1 MKKRSK
7 KNSIDGTNLPDS
19 RLVELLDRCAIS
31 VKDIETNKK
40 SKIKME
46 KREDKPVQL
55 VQKMNLEHK
64 SLEVS
69 MLEKDDF
76 SDEELESYL
85 SKGEIKATDKVTIP
99 PKILFVGDCTIAT
112 FGNFSASTGKAKSKK
127 TFNISAMVAAA
138 VTNTTVLNYRACLPE
153 GKRKILYF
161 DTEQSKYHCHN
172 VLERIYKLS
181 GLSVKKDDPRLLF
194 WGLREYTP
202 KLRIALIDYALRKH
216 QEVGL
221 VIIDGLRDLMYDIN
235 NGKEATDVM
244 TVLMAWT
251 SVYDLHI
258 HTVLHLNKNDN
269 NPRGHIGT
277 ELENKAE
284 TVLIISKNLQNNSIS
299 EVRPMHMRD
308 KEFSTFA
315 FHIDDNKLPV
325 LDNGISVTV
334 VKRREKSL
342 VSLDNEVH
350 QEILSKAFKNNTP
363 TRYSDLVEMVSRAY
377 EDAGYK
383 RGTNGIKDL
392 LKLLSG
398 KGIIVK
404 QDDAYIYKSEGFVN
418 PSTEESKKV

>member
-1 MKKRSK
+1 
-7 KNSIDGTNLPDS
+7 
-19 RLVELLDRCAIS
+19 
-31 VKDIETNKK
+31 
-40 SKIKME
+40 ME
-46 KREDKPVQL
+46 KRDDKPVQI
-55 VQKMNLEHK
+55 VQRTDHEHK

-350 QEILSKAFKNNTP
+350 QEILSKAFKKNSP
-363 TRYSDLVEMVSRAY
+363 IRYNDLVEMVSRAY

-404 QDDAYIYKSEGFVN
+404 QGDTYIYKSEGFTKPNLDVN
-418 PSTEESKKV
+418 KEV

>member
-1 MKKRSK
+1 
-7 KNSIDGTNLPDS
+7 
-19 RLVELLDRCAIS
+19 
-31 VKDIETNKK
+31 
-40 SKIKME
+40 ME

-55 VQKMNLEHK
+55 VQKSNLEHK

-69 MLEKDDF
+69 MLEKGDF

-350 QEILSKAFKNNTP
+350 QEILSKAFKNNSP

>member
-1 MKKRSK
+1 
-7 KNSIDGTNLPDS
+7 
-19 RLVELLDRCAIS
+19 
-31 VKDIETNKK
+31 
-40 SKIKME
+40 ME

-55 VQKMNLEHK
+55 VQKSNLEHK

-85 SKGEIKATDKVTIP
+85 SKGEIKATDKVIIP

-350 QEILSKAFKNNTP
+350 QEILSKAFKNNSP

-377 EDAGYK
+377 ENAGYK

>member
-1 MKKRSK
+1 MEN
-7 KNSIDGTNLPDS
+7 KN
-19 RLVELLDRCAIS
+19 
-31 VKDIETNKK
+31 NKNRQDMSNK
-40 SKIKME
+40 
-46 KREDKPVQL
+46 Q
-55 VQKMNLEHK
+55 LEHQ

-69 MLEKDDF
+69 MLNKDSF

-85 SKGEIKATDKVTIP
+85 SKGEIKATDKITIP

-138 VTNTTVLNYRACLPE
+138 VTNSTVLNYRACLPE
-153 GKRKILYF
+153 GKRNILYF
-161 DTEQSKYHCHN
+161 DTEQSKFHCHS

-181 GLSVKKDDPRLLF
+181 GLSLKEDDPRLMF

-202 KLRIALIDYALRKH
+202 KLRIAVIDYALRKYD
-216 QEVGL
+216 EVGL

-251 SVYDLHI
+251 SVYELHI

-284 TVLIISKNLQNNSIS
+284 TVLIISKSTMNNSVS
-299 EVRPMHMRD
+299 DVKPMHMRD
-308 KEFSTFA
+308 KEFTTFA

-325 LDNGISVTV
+325 LDSSMSVTV
-334 VKRREKSL
+334 VKPREKSL

-350 QEILSKAFKNNTP
+350 QEILGKVFEENTP
-363 TRYSDLVEMVSRAY
+363 TKYNELVDVVAQAY
-377 EDAGYK
+377 EAAGYK
-383 RGTNGIKDL
+383 RGMNGIKGL
-392 LKLLSG
+392 LKLLTS

-404 QDDAYIYKSEGFVN
+404 EENGYAYKSECFAN
-418 PSTEESKKV
+418 PNTSSEK

>member
-1 MKKRSK
+1 
-7 KNSIDGTNLPDS
+7 
-19 RLVELLDRCAIS
+19 
-31 VKDIETNKK
+31 
-40 SKIKME
+40 ME

-55 VQKMNLEHK
+55 VQKSNHEHK

-350 QEILSKAFKNNTP
+350 QEILSKAFKNNSP

>member
-1 MKKRSK
+1 MEKSQ
-7 KNSIDGTNLPDS
+7 
-19 RLVELLDRCAIS
+19 
-31 VKDIETNKK
+31 NKK
-40 SKIKME
+40 MPFSPHDQHE
-46 KREDKPVQL
+46 
-55 VQKMNLEHK
+55 

-69 MLEKDDF
+69 MLNKDNF

-85 SKGEIKATDKVTIP
+85 KKGAIKATDKVTIP
-99 PKILFVGDCTIAT
+99 PEILFVGDCTIAT

-138 VTNTTVLNYRACLPE
+138 VTNTTVLNYRASLPE
-153 GKRKILYF
+153 GKRNILYF
-161 DTEQSKYHCHN
+161 DTEQSKFHCHT

-181 GLSVKKDDPRLLF
+181 GLSLRKDDSRLMF

-202 KLRIALIDYALRKH
+202 KLRIALIDYALRKFDG
-216 QEVGL
+216 VGL

-284 TVLIISKNLQNNSIS
+284 TVLVISKNVQNNSIS
-299 EVRPMHMRD
+299 EVKPMHMRD

-325 LDNGISVTV
+325 LESGFSVTV
-334 VKRREKSL
+334 LKRKEKSL
-342 VSLDNEVH
+342 VSLDDKTH
-350 QEILSKAFKNNTP
+350 REILSKIFEGKAPAKYNN
-363 TRYSDLVEMVSRAY
+363 LVEAAAKAY
-377 EDAGYK
+377 KEAGFQH
-383 RGTNGIKDL
+383 GINGIKNL

-404 QDDAYIYKSEGFVN
+404 EDTGYVYKSERFDN
-418 PSTEESKKV
+418 PLSVSESKFKV

>member
-1 MKKRSK
+1 MEN
-7 KNSIDGTNLPDS
+7 KN
-19 RLVELLDRCAIS
+19 
-31 VKDIETNKK
+31 NKNRRDMSNK
-40 SKIKME
+40 
-46 KREDKPVQL
+46 Q
-55 VQKMNLEHK
+55 LEHQ

-69 MLEKDDF
+69 MLNKDSF

-85 SKGEIKATDKVTIP
+85 SKGEIKATDKITVP

-138 VTNTTVLNYRACLPE
+138 VTNSTVLNYRACLPE
-153 GKRKILYF
+153 GKRNILYF
-161 DTEQSKYHCHN
+161 DTEQSKFHCHS

-181 GLSVKKDDPRLLF
+181 GLSLKEDDPRLMF

-202 KLRIALIDYALRKH
+202 KLRIAVIDYALRKYD
-216 QEVGL
+216 EVGL

-251 SVYDLHI
+251 SVYELHI

-284 TVLIISKNLQNNSIS
+284 TVLIISKNTMNNSVS
-299 EVRPMHMRD
+299 EVKPMHMRD
-308 KEFSTFA
+308 KEFTTFA

-325 LDNGISVTV
+325 LDSSISVTV
-334 VKRREKSL
+334 VKSREKSL

-350 QEILSKAFKNNTP
+350 QEILGKVFEENTP
-363 TRYSDLVEMVSRAY
+363 TKYNELVDVVAQAY
-377 EDAGYK
+377 EVAGYK
-383 RGTNGIKDL
+383 RGMNGIKGL
-392 LKLLSG
+392 LKLLTG

-404 QDDAYIYKSEGFVN
+404 EENGYAYKSECFEN
-418 PSTEESKKV
+418 PNKNPEK

>member
-1 MKKRSK
+1 
-7 KNSIDGTNLPDS
+7 
-19 RLVELLDRCAIS
+19 
-31 VKDIETNKK
+31 
-40 SKIKME
+40 ME

-418 PSTEESKKV
+418 SSTEESKKV

>member
-1 MKKRSK
+1 
-7 KNSIDGTNLPDS
+7 
-19 RLVELLDRCAIS
+19 
-31 VKDIETNKK
+31 
-40 SKIKME
+40 ME

-55 VQKMNLEHK
+55 VQKSNLEHK

-350 QEILSKAFKNNTP
+350 QEILSKAFKNNSP

-404 QDDAYIYKSEGFVN
+404 QDDACIYKSEGFVN

>member
-1 MKKRSK
+1 MEN
-7 KNSIDGTNLPDS
+7 KN
-19 RLVELLDRCAIS
+19 
-31 VKDIETNKK
+31 NKNRQEVT
-40 SKIKME
+40 E
-46 KREDKPVQL
+46 KQ
-55 VQKMNLEHK
+55 LEHQ

-69 MLEKDDF
+69 MLNKDSF

-85 SKGEIKATDKVTIP
+85 SKGEIKATDKIIVP
-99 PKILFVGDCTIAT
+99 QKILFVGDCTIAT

-138 VTNTTVLNYRACLPE
+138 ITNSTVLNYRACLPE
-153 GKRKILYF
+153 GKRNILYF
-161 DTEQSKYHCHN
+161 DTEQSKFHCHT

-181 GLSVKKDDPRLLF
+181 GLSLQEDDPRLMF

-202 KLRIALIDYALRKH
+202 KLRIAVIDYALRKYD
-216 QEVGL
+216 EVGL

-251 SVYDLHI
+251 SVYELHI

-277 ELENKAE
+277 ELETKAE
-284 TVLIISKNLQNNSIS
+284 TVLIISKNTMNNSVS
-299 EVRPMHMRD
+299 EVKPMHMRD
-308 KEFSTFA
+308 KEFTTFA

-325 LDNGISVTV
+325 LDSSMSVTV
-334 VKRREKSL
+334 VKPREKSL

-350 QEILSKAFKNNTP
+350 QEILSKVFEEKPP
-363 TRYSDLVEMVSRAY
+363 TKYNELVDVVAQAY
-377 EDAGYK
+377 EAAGYK
-383 RGTNGIKDL
+383 RGMNGIKGL
-392 LKLLSG
+392 LKLLTS

-404 QDDAYIYKSEGFVN
+404 EENGYAYKSECFEN
-418 PSTEESKKV
+418 PNTSSEK

>member
-1 MKKRSK
+1 MEN
-7 KNSIDGTNLPDS
+7 KN
-19 RLVELLDRCAIS
+19 
-31 VKDIETNKK
+31 NKNRHEVT
-40 SKIKME
+40 E
-46 KREDKPVQL
+46 KQ
-55 VQKMNLEHK
+55 LEHQ

-69 MLEKDDF
+69 MLNKDSF

-85 SKGEIKATDKVTIP
+85 SKGEIKATDKIIVP
-99 PKILFVGDCTIAT
+99 QKILFVGDCTIAT

-138 VTNTTVLNYRACLPE
+138 ITNSTVLNYRACLPE
-153 GKRKILYF
+153 GKRNILYF
-161 DTEQSKYHCHN
+161 DTEQSKFHCHT

-181 GLSVKKDDPRLLF
+181 GLSLQEDDPRLMF

-202 KLRIALIDYALRKH
+202 KLRIAVIDYALRKYD
-216 QEVGL
+216 EVGL

-251 SVYDLHI
+251 SVYELHI

-284 TVLIISKNLQNNSIS
+284 TVLIISKNTMNNSVS
-299 EVRPMHMRD
+299 EVKPMHMRD
-308 KEFSTFA
+308 KEFTTFA
-315 FHIDDNKLPV
+315 FHIDDDKLPV
-325 LDNGISVTV
+325 LDSSMSVTV
-334 VKRREKSL
+334 VKPREKSL

-350 QEILSKAFKNNTP
+350 QEILSKVFEEKPP
-363 TRYSDLVEMVSRAY
+363 TKYNELVDVVAQAY
-377 EDAGYK
+377 EAAGYK
-383 RGTNGIKDL
+383 RGMNGIKGL
-392 LKLLSG
+392 LKLLTS

-404 QDDAYIYKSEGFVN
+404 KENGYAYKSECFEIPN
-418 PSTEESKKV
+418 KNSEK

>member
-1 MKKRSK
+1 MEN
-7 KNSIDGTNLPDS
+7 KN
-19 RLVELLDRCAIS
+19 
-31 VKDIETNKK
+31 NKNRQEVT
-40 SKIKME
+40 E
-46 KREDKPVQL
+46 KQ
-55 VQKMNLEHK
+55 LEHQ

-69 MLEKDDF
+69 MLNKDSF

-85 SKGEIKATDKVTIP
+85 SKGEIKATDKIIVP
-99 PKILFVGDCTIAT
+99 QKILFVGDCTIAT

-138 VTNTTVLNYRACLPE
+138 ITNSTVLNYRACLPE
-153 GKRKILYF
+153 GKRNILYF
-161 DTEQSKYHCHN
+161 DTEQSKFHCHT

-181 GLSVKKDDPRLLF
+181 GLSLQEDDPRLMF

-202 KLRIALIDYALRKH
+202 KLRIAVIDYALRKYD
-216 QEVGL
+216 EVGL

-251 SVYDLHI
+251 SVYELHI

-284 TVLIISKNLQNNSIS
+284 TVLIISKNTMNNSVS
-299 EVRPMHMRD
+299 EVKPMHMRD
-308 KEFSTFA
+308 KEFTTFA

-325 LDNGISVTV
+325 LDSSMSVTV
-334 VKRREKSL
+334 VKPREKSL

-350 QEILSKAFKNNTP
+350 QEILSKVFEEKPP
-363 TRYSDLVEMVSRAY
+363 TKYNELVDVVAQAY
-377 EDAGYK
+377 EAAGYK
-383 RGTNGIKDL
+383 RGINGIKGL
-392 LKLLSG
+392 LKLLTS

-404 QDDAYIYKSEGFVN
+404 KENGYAYKSECFEIPN
-418 PSTEESKKV
+418 KNSEK

>member
-1 MKKRSK
+1 MEN
-7 KNSIDGTNLPDS
+7 KN
-19 RLVELLDRCAIS
+19 
-31 VKDIETNKK
+31 NKNRQDMSNK
-40 SKIKME
+40 QS
-46 KREDKPVQL
+46 
-55 VQKMNLEHK
+55 EHQ

-69 MLEKDDF
+69 MLNKDSF

-85 SKGEIKATDKVTIP
+85 SKGEIKATDKITIP

-138 VTNTTVLNYRACLPE
+138 VTNSTVLNYRACLPE
-153 GKRKILYF
+153 GKRNILYF
-161 DTEQSKYHCHN
+161 DTEQSKFHCHS

-181 GLSVKKDDPRLLF
+181 GLSLKEDDPRLMF

-202 KLRIALIDYALRKH
+202 KLRIAVIDYALRKYD
-216 QEVGL
+216 EVGL

-251 SVYDLHI
+251 SVYELHI

-284 TVLIISKNLQNNSIS
+284 TVLIISKNTMNNSVS
-299 EVRPMHMRD
+299 EVKPMHMRD
-308 KEFSTFA
+308 KEFTTFA

-325 LDNGISVTV
+325 LDSSMSVTV
-334 VKRREKSL
+334 VKPREKSL
-342 VSLDNEVH
+342 VSLDNEGH
-350 QEILSKAFKNNTP
+350 QESLGKVFEENTP
-363 TRYSDLVEMVSRAY
+363 TKYNELVDVVAQAY
-377 EDAGYK
+377 EAAGYK
-383 RGTNGIKDL
+383 RGMNGIKGL
-392 LKLLSG
+392 LKLLTG

-404 QDDAYIYKSEGFVN
+404 EENGYAYKSECFEN
-418 PSTEESKKV
+418 PNTKSEK

>member
-1 MKKRSK
+1 
-7 KNSIDGTNLPDS
+7 
-19 RLVELLDRCAIS
+19 
-31 VKDIETNKK
+31 
-40 SKIKME
+40 ME
-46 KREDKPVQL
+46 KRENKSCMPVQ
-55 VQKMNLEHK
+55 NTTLEHQ

-69 MLEKDDF
+69 MLDKDNF

-85 SKGEIKATDKVTIP
+85 LKGEIKATDKVTIP
-99 PKILFVGDCTIAT
+99 PKILFVGECTIAT

-299 EVRPMHMRD
+299 EVKPMHMRD

-334 VKRREKSL
+334 VKRKEKSL

-350 QEILSKAFKNNTP
+350 QEILGKVFRDNTP
-363 TRYSDLVEMVSRAY
+363 SRYLDLVDMVSRAY
-377 EDAGYK
+377 EQAGYK

-392 LKLLSG
+392 IKLLSS

-404 QDDAYIYKSEGFVN
+404 QGDEYVYKSECFNN
-418 PSTEESKKV
+418 PTTNANEQV

>member
-1 MKKRSK
+1 MMENKSIKKGLTVQQTQSK
-7 KNSIDGTNLPDS
+7 H
-19 RLVELLDRCAIS
+19 
-31 VKDIETNKK
+31 
-40 SKIKME
+40 
-46 KREDKPVQL
+46 Q
-55 VQKMNLEHK
+55 

-69 MLEKDDF
+69 MLNKDSF

-85 SKGEIKATDKVTIP
+85 SKGAIRASDKITVP
-99 PKILFVGDCTIAT
+99 PKILFVGECTIAT

-153 GKRKILYF
+153 GKRNILYF
-161 DTEQSKYHCHN
+161 DTEQSKYHCHT
-172 VLERIYKLS
+172 VLERIYRLS
-181 GLSVKKDDPRLLF
+181 GLSLQKDDPRLMF

-202 KLRIALIDYALRKH
+202 KLRIAVIDYALRKH
-216 QEVGL
+216 DGVGL

-284 TVLIISKNLQNNSIS
+284 TVLIISKNNQNNSIS
-299 EVRPMHMRD
+299 EVKPMHMRD
-308 KEFSTFA
+308 KEFTTFA
-315 FHIDDNKLPV
+315 FHIDDDRLPV
-325 LDNGISVTV
+325 LDSSMSVTV
-334 VKRREKSL
+334 IKPREKSL
-342 VSLDNEVH
+342 VSLDKKIH
-350 QEILSKAFKNNTP
+350 QEILSKLFAEHTP
-363 TRYSDLVEMVSRAY
+363 SKYNELVDLISQAY
-377 EDAGYK
+377 EAAGYK
-383 RGTNGIKDL
+383 RGVNGIKNL

-404 QDDAYIYKSEGFVN
+404 YGNKYTYKSKCFDN
-418 PSTEESKKV
+418 PNPTSND

>member
-1 MKKRSK
+1 MEQKAKKK
-7 KNSIDGTNLPDS
+7 GQPTQ
-19 RLVELLDRCAIS
+19 
-31 VKDIETNKK
+31 
-40 SKIKME
+40 E
-46 KREDKPVQL
+46 KQL
-55 VQKMNLEHK
+55 EQQ

-69 MLEKDDF
+69 MLNKDSF

-85 SKGEIKATDKVTIP
+85 SKGAIRACDKITVP

-153 GKRKILYF
+153 GKRCILYF
-161 DTEQSKYHCHN
+161 DTEQSKYHCHT

-181 GLSVKKDDPRLLF
+181 GLSLQKDDPRLMF

-202 KLRIALIDYALRKH
+202 KLRIAVIDYALRKY
-216 QEVGL
+216 EGVGL

-284 TVLIISKNLQNNSIS
+284 TVLIISKNIQNNSIS
-299 EVRPMHMRD
+299 EVKPMHMRD
-308 KEFSTFA
+308 KEFTTFA
-315 FHIDDNKLPV
+315 FHIDDNRLPV
-325 LDNGISVTV
+325 LDSSMSVTV
-334 VKRREKSL
+334 VKPREKSL

-350 QEILSKAFKNNTP
+350 KEILCRLFEEHAPSK
-363 TRYSDLVEMVSRAY
+363 YSELVELVSQAY
-377 EDAGYK
+377 EAAGYK
-383 RGTNGIKDL
+383 RGMNGIKNL
-392 LKLLSG
+392 IKLLSN
-398 KGIIVK
+398 KGIIAKEGNV
-404 QDDAYIYKSEGFVN
+404 YTYKSECFES
-418 PSTEESKKV
+418 PSQTLESQV

>member
-1 MKKRSK
+1 MEN
-7 KNSIDGTNLPDS
+7 KN
-19 RLVELLDRCAIS
+19 
-31 VKDIETNKK
+31 NKNRQDMSNK
-40 SKIKME
+40 QS
-46 KREDKPVQL
+46 
-55 VQKMNLEHK
+55 EHQ

-69 MLEKDDF
+69 MLNKDSF

-85 SKGEIKATDKVTIP
+85 SKGEIKATDKITIP

-138 VTNTTVLNYRACLPE
+138 VTNSTVLNYRACLPE
-153 GKRKILYF
+153 GKRNILYF
-161 DTEQSKYHCHN
+161 DTEQSKFHCHS

-181 GLSVKKDDPRLLF
+181 GLSLKEDDPRLMF

-202 KLRIALIDYALRKH
+202 KLRIAVIDYALRKYD
-216 QEVGL
+216 EVGL

-251 SVYDLHI
+251 SVYELHI

-284 TVLIISKNLQNNSIS
+284 TVLIISKNTMNNSVS
-299 EVRPMHMRD
+299 EVKPMHMRD
-308 KEFSTFA
+308 KEFTTFA

-325 LDNGISVTV
+325 LDSSMSVTV
-334 VKRREKSL
+334 VKPREKSL
-342 VSLDNEVH
+342 VCLDNEVH
-350 QEILSKAFKNNTP
+350 QEILGKVFEENTP
-363 TRYSDLVEMVSRAY
+363 TKYNDLVNVVAQAY
-377 EDAGYK
+377 EAAGYK
-383 RGTNGIKDL
+383 RGMNGIKGL
-392 LKLLSG
+392 LKLLTG

-404 QDDAYIYKSEGFVN
+404 EENGYAYKSECFEN
-418 PSTEESKKV
+418 PNKNSEK

>member
-1 MKKRSK
+1 MEN
-7 KNSIDGTNLPDS
+7 KN
-19 RLVELLDRCAIS
+19 
-31 VKDIETNKK
+31 NKNRQDMSNK
-40 SKIKME
+40 QS
-46 KREDKPVQL
+46 
-55 VQKMNLEHK
+55 EHQ

-69 MLEKDDF
+69 MLNKDSF

-85 SKGEIKATDKVTIP
+85 SKGEIKATDKITIP

-138 VTNTTVLNYRACLPE
+138 VTNSTVLNYRACLPE
-153 GKRKILYF
+153 GKRNILYF
-161 DTEQSKYHCHN
+161 DTEQSKFHCHS

-181 GLSVKKDDPRLLF
+181 GLSLKEDDPRLMF

-202 KLRIALIDYALRKH
+202 KLRIAVIDYALRKYD
-216 QEVGL
+216 EVGL

-251 SVYDLHI
+251 SVYELHI

-284 TVLIISKNLQNNSIS
+284 TVLIISKNTMNNSVS
-299 EVRPMHMRD
+299 EVKPMHMRD
-308 KEFSTFA
+308 KEFTTFA

-325 LDNGISVTV
+325 LDSSMSVTV
-334 VKRREKSL
+334 VKPREKSL

-350 QEILSKAFKNNTP
+350 QEILGKVFEENTP
-363 TRYSDLVEMVSRAY
+363 TKYNELVDVVSQAY
-377 EDAGYK
+377 EVAGYK
-383 RGTNGIKDL
+383 RGMNGIKGL
-392 LKLLSG
+392 LKLLTG

-404 QDDAYIYKSEGFVN
+404 EENGYAYKSECFEN
-418 PSTEESKKV
+418 PNKNPEK

>member
-1 MKKRSK
+1 MEQKVKKK
-7 KNSIDGTNLPDS
+7 GQPTQ
-19 RLVELLDRCAIS
+19 
-31 VKDIETNKK
+31 
-40 SKIKME
+40 E
-46 KREDKPVQL
+46 KQL
-55 VQKMNLEHK
+55 EQQ

-69 MLEKDDF
+69 MLNKDSF

-85 SKGEIKATDKVTIP
+85 SKGAIRACDKITVP

-153 GKRKILYF
+153 GKRCILYF
-161 DTEQSKYHCHN
+161 DTEQSKYHCHT

-181 GLSVKKDDPRLLF
+181 GLSLQKDDPRLMF

-202 KLRIALIDYALRKH
+202 KLRIAVIDYALRKY
-216 QEVGL
+216 EGVGL

-284 TVLIISKNLQNNSIS
+284 TVLIISKNIQNNSIS
-299 EVRPMHMRD
+299 EVKPMHMRD
-308 KEFSTFA
+308 KEFTTFA
-315 FHIDDNKLPV
+315 FHIDDNRLPV
-325 LDNGISVTV
+325 LDSSMSVTV
-334 VKRREKSL
+334 VKPREKSL

-350 QEILSKAFKNNTP
+350 KEILCRLFEEHAPSK
-363 TRYSDLVEMVSRAY
+363 YSELVELVSQAY
-377 EDAGYK
+377 EAAGYK
-383 RGTNGIKDL
+383 RGLNGIKNL
-392 LKLLSG
+392 IKLLSS
-398 KGIIVK
+398 KGIIAKEGNV
-404 QDDAYIYKSEGFVN
+404 YTYKSECFES
-418 PSTEESKKV
+418 PSQTLESQV

>member
-1 MKKRSK
+1 
-7 KNSIDGTNLPDS
+7 
-19 RLVELLDRCAIS
+19 
-31 VKDIETNKK
+31 
-40 SKIKME
+40 ME

-55 VQKMNLEHK
+55 VQKSNLEHK

-350 QEILSKAFKNNTP
+350 QEILSKAFKNNSP

-404 QDDAYIYKSEGFVN
+404 QDDAYVYKSEGFVN

>member
-1 MKKRSK
+1 MEQKAKKK
-7 KNSIDGTNLPDS
+7 GQPTQ
-19 RLVELLDRCAIS
+19 
-31 VKDIETNKK
+31 
-40 SKIKME
+40 E
-46 KREDKPVQL
+46 KQL
-55 VQKMNLEHK
+55 EQQ

-69 MLEKDDF
+69 MLNKDSF

-85 SKGEIKATDKVTIP
+85 SKGAIRACDKITVP

-153 GKRKILYF
+153 GKRSILYF
-161 DTEQSKYHCHN
+161 DTEQSKYHCHT

-181 GLSVKKDDPRLLF
+181 GLSLQKDDPRLMF

-202 KLRIALIDYALRKH
+202 KLRIAVIDYALRKY
-216 QEVGL
+216 EGVGL

-235 NGKEATDVM
+235 NGREATDVM

-284 TVLIISKNLQNNSIS
+284 TVLIISKNIQNNSIS
-299 EVRPMHMRD
+299 EVKPMHMRD
-308 KEFSTFA
+308 KEFTTFA
-315 FHIDDNKLPV
+315 FHIDDNRLPV
-325 LDNGISVTV
+325 LDSSMSVTV
-334 VKRREKSL
+334 VKPREKSL

-350 QEILSKAFKNNTP
+350 KEILCRLFEEHAPSK
-363 TRYSDLVEMVSRAY
+363 YSELVELVSQAY
-377 EDAGYK
+377 EAAGYK
-383 RGTNGIKDL
+383 RGMNGIKNL
-392 LKLLSG
+392 IKLLSS
-398 KGIIVK
+398 KGIIAKEGNV
-404 QDDAYIYKSEGFVN
+404 YTYKSECFES
-418 PSTEESKKV
+418 PSQTLESQV

>member
-1 MKKRSK
+1 MEQKAKKK
-7 KNSIDGTNLPDS
+7 GQPTQ
-19 RLVELLDRCAIS
+19 
-31 VKDIETNKK
+31 
-40 SKIKME
+40 E
-46 KREDKPVQL
+46 KQL
-55 VQKMNLEHK
+55 EQQ

-69 MLEKDDF
+69 MLNKDSF

-85 SKGEIKATDKVTIP
+85 SKGAIRACDKITVP

-153 GKRKILYF
+153 GKRSILYF
-161 DTEQSKYHCHN
+161 DTEQSKYHCHT

-181 GLSVKKDDPRLLF
+181 GLSLQKDDPRLMF

-202 KLRIALIDYALRKH
+202 KLRIAVIDYALRKY
-216 QEVGL
+216 EGVGL

-284 TVLIISKNLQNNSIS
+284 TVLIISKNIQNNSIS
-299 EVRPMHMRD
+299 EVKPMHMRD
-308 KEFSTFA
+308 KEFTTFA
-315 FHIDDNKLPV
+315 FHIDDNRLPV
-325 LDNGISVTV
+325 LDSSMSVTV
-334 VKRREKSL
+334 VKPREKSL
-342 VSLDNEVH
+342 VSLDNDVH
-350 QEILSKAFKNNTP
+350 KEILCKLFEEHAPSK
-363 TRYSDLVEMVSRAY
+363 YSELVELVSQAY
-377 EDAGYK
+377 EAAGYK
-383 RGTNGIKDL
+383 RGMNGIKNL
-392 LKLLSG
+392 IKLLSS
-398 KGIIVK
+398 KGIIAKEGNV
-404 QDDAYIYKSEGFVN
+404 YTYKSECFES
-418 PSTEESKKV
+418 PSQTLESQV

>member
-1 MKKRSK
+1 MEN
-7 KNSIDGTNLPDS
+7 KN
-19 RLVELLDRCAIS
+19 
-31 VKDIETNKK
+31 NKNRQDMSNK
-40 SKIKME
+40 
-46 KREDKPVQL
+46 Q
-55 VQKMNLEHK
+55 LEHQ

-69 MLEKDDF
+69 MLNKDSF

-85 SKGEIKATDKVTIP
+85 SKGEIKATDKITIP

-138 VTNTTVLNYRACLPE
+138 VTNSTVLNYRACLPE
-153 GKRKILYF
+153 GKRNILYF
-161 DTEQSKYHCHN
+161 DTEQSKFHCHS

-181 GLSVKKDDPRLLF
+181 GLSLKEDDPRLMF

-202 KLRIALIDYALRKH
+202 KLRIAVIDYALRKYD
-216 QEVGL
+216 EVGL

-251 SVYDLHI
+251 SVYELHI

-284 TVLIISKNLQNNSIS
+284 TVLIISKNTMNNSVS
-299 EVRPMHMRD
+299 EVKPMHMRD
-308 KEFSTFA
+308 KEFTTFA

-325 LDNGISVTV
+325 LDSSISVTV
-334 VKRREKSL
+334 VKSREKSL

-350 QEILSKAFKNNTP
+350 QEILGKVFEENTP
-363 TRYSDLVEMVSRAY
+363 TKYNELVDVVAQAY
-377 EDAGYK
+377 EAAGYK
-383 RGTNGIKDL
+383 RGINGIKGL
-392 LKLLSG
+392 LKLLTG

-404 QDDAYIYKSEGFVN
+404 EENGYAYKSECFEN
-418 PSTEESKKV
+418 PNTKSEK

>member
-1 MKKRSK
+1 MEN
-7 KNSIDGTNLPDS
+7 KN
-19 RLVELLDRCAIS
+19 
-31 VKDIETNKK
+31 NKNRRDMSNK
-40 SKIKME
+40 
-46 KREDKPVQL
+46 Q
-55 VQKMNLEHK
+55 LEHQ

-69 MLEKDDF
+69 MLNKDSF

-85 SKGEIKATDKVTIP
+85 SKGEIKATDKITIP

-138 VTNTTVLNYRACLPE
+138 VTNSTVLNYRACIPE
-153 GKRKILYF
+153 GKRNILYF
-161 DTEQSKYHCHN
+161 DTEQSKFHCHS

-181 GLSVKKDDPRLLF
+181 GLSLKEDDPRLMF

-202 KLRIALIDYALRKH
+202 KLRIAVIDYALRKYD
-216 QEVGL
+216 EVGL

-251 SVYDLHI
+251 SVYELHI

-284 TVLIISKNLQNNSIS
+284 TVLIISKNTMNNSVS
-299 EVRPMHMRD
+299 EVKPMHMRD
-308 KEFSTFA
+308 KEFTTFA

-325 LDNGISVTV
+325 LDSSMSVTV
-334 VKRREKSL
+334 VKPREKSL
-342 VSLDNEVH
+342 VSLDNKVH
-350 QEILSKAFKNNTP
+350 QEILGKVFEEHTP
-363 TRYSDLVEMVSRAY
+363 TKYNELVDVVAQAY
-377 EDAGYK
+377 EAAGYK
-383 RGTNGIKDL
+383 RGMNGIKGL
-392 LKLLSG
+392 LKLLTS

-404 QDDAYIYKSEGFVN
+404 EENGYAYKSECFEN
-418 PSTEESKKV
+418 PNTSSEK

>member
-1 MKKRSK
+1 
-7 KNSIDGTNLPDS
+7 
-19 RLVELLDRCAIS
+19 
-31 VKDIETNKK
+31 
-40 SKIKME
+40 ME

-55 VQKMNLEHK
+55 VQKSNLEHK

-221 VIIDGLRDLMYDIN
+221 VIIDGLRELMYDIN

-350 QEILSKAFKNNTP
+350 QEILSKAFKNNSP

>member
-1 MKKRSK
+1 
-7 KNSIDGTNLPDS
+7 
-19 RLVELLDRCAIS
+19 
-31 VKDIETNKK
+31 
-40 SKIKME
+40 ME
-46 KREDKPVQL
+46 KRDDKPVQI
-55 VQKMNLEHK
+55 VQRTDHEHK

-350 QEILSKAFKNNTP
+350 QEILSKAFKKNSP
-363 TRYSDLVEMVSRAY
+363 TRYSDLVEMVSLAY

-392 LKLLSG
+392 LKLLSS

-404 QDDAYIYKSEGFVN
+404 QGDTYIYKSEGFTKPNPDVN
-418 PSTEESKKV
+418 KEV

>member
-1 MKKRSK
+1 
-7 KNSIDGTNLPDS
+7 
-19 RLVELLDRCAIS
+19 
-31 VKDIETNKK
+31 
-40 SKIKME
+40 ME

-55 VQKMNLEHK
+55 VRKSNLEHK

-202 KLRIALIDYALRKH
+202 KIRIALIDYALRKH

-350 QEILSKAFKNNTP
+350 QEILSKAFKNNSP

-377 EDAGYK
+377 ENAGYK

>member
-1 MKKRSK
+1 
-7 KNSIDGTNLPDS
+7 
-19 RLVELLDRCAIS
+19 
-31 VKDIETNKK
+31 
-40 SKIKME
+40 ME

-55 VQKMNLEHK
+55 VQKSNLEHK

-99 PKILFVGDCTIAT
+99 PKILFIGDCTIAT

-181 GLSVKKDDPRLLF
+181 GLSVKKDDPRLQF

>member
-1 MKKRSK
+1 MEN
-7 KNSIDGTNLPDS
+7 KN
-19 RLVELLDRCAIS
+19 
-31 VKDIETNKK
+31 NKNRRDMSNK
-40 SKIKME
+40 
-46 KREDKPVQL
+46 Q
-55 VQKMNLEHK
+55 LEHQ

-69 MLEKDDF
+69 MLNKDSF

-85 SKGEIKATDKVTIP
+85 SKGEIKATDKITIP

-138 VTNTTVLNYRACLPE
+138 VTNSTVLNYRACLPE
-153 GKRKILYF
+153 GKRNILYF
-161 DTEQSKYHCHN
+161 DTEQSKFHCHS

-181 GLSVKKDDPRLLF
+181 GLSLKEDDPRLMF

-202 KLRIALIDYALRKH
+202 KLRIAVIDYALRKYD
-216 QEVGL
+216 EVGL

-251 SVYDLHI
+251 SVYELHI

-277 ELENKAE
+277 ELETKAE
-284 TVLIISKNLQNNSIS
+284 TVLIISKNTMNNSVS
-299 EVRPMHMRD
+299 EVKPMHMRD
-308 KEFSTFA
+308 KEFTTFA

-325 LDNGISVTV
+325 LDSSMSVTV
-334 VKRREKSL
+334 VKPREKSL

-350 QEILSKAFKNNTP
+350 QEILGKLFEENTP
-363 TRYSDLVEMVSRAY
+363 TKYNDLVNVVAQAY
-377 EDAGYK
+377 EAAGYK
-383 RGTNGIKDL
+383 RGLNGIKGL
-392 LKLLSG
+392 IKLLTS

-404 QDDAYIYKSEGFVN
+404 EENGYAYKSELFEN
-418 PSTEESKKV
+418 PETESEK

>member
-1 MKKRSK
+1 MEN
-7 KNSIDGTNLPDS
+7 KN
-19 RLVELLDRCAIS
+19 
-31 VKDIETNKK
+31 NKNRRDMSNK
-40 SKIKME
+40 
-46 KREDKPVQL
+46 Q
-55 VQKMNLEHK
+55 LEHQ

-69 MLEKDDF
+69 MLNKDSF

-85 SKGEIKATDKVTIP
+85 SKGEIKATDKITIP

-138 VTNTTVLNYRACLPE
+138 VTNSTVLNYRACLPE
-153 GKRKILYF
+153 GKRNILYF
-161 DTEQSKYHCHN
+161 DTEQSKFHCHS

-181 GLSVKKDDPRLLF
+181 GLSLKEDDPRLMF

-202 KLRIALIDYALRKH
+202 KLRIAVIDYALRKYD
-216 QEVGL
+216 EVGL

-251 SVYDLHI
+251 SVYELHI

-284 TVLIISKNLQNNSIS
+284 TVLVISKNTMNNSVS
-299 EVRPMHMRD
+299 EVKPMHMRD
-308 KEFSTFA
+308 KEFTTFA

-325 LDNGISVTV
+325 LDSSMSVTV
-334 VKRREKSL
+334 VKPREKSL

-350 QEILSKAFKNNTP
+350 QEILGKVFEENTP
-363 TRYSDLVEMVSRAY
+363 TKYNELVDVVAQAY
-377 EDAGYK
+377 EAAGYK
-383 RGTNGIKDL
+383 RGMNGIKGL
-392 LKLLSG
+392 LKLLTS

-404 QDDAYIYKSEGFVN
+404 EENGYAYKSECFEN
-418 PSTEESKKV
+418 PNTSSEK

>member
-1 MKKRSK
+1 
-7 KNSIDGTNLPDS
+7 
-19 RLVELLDRCAIS
+19 
-31 VKDIETNKK
+31 
-40 SKIKME
+40 ME

-55 VQKMNLEHK
+55 VQKSNLEHK

-202 KLRIALIDYALRKH
+202 KLRIALIDHALRKH

>member
-1 MKKRSK
+1 MEN
-7 KNSIDGTNLPDS
+7 KN
-19 RLVELLDRCAIS
+19 
-31 VKDIETNKK
+31 NKNRRDMSNK
-40 SKIKME
+40 
-46 KREDKPVQL
+46 Q
-55 VQKMNLEHK
+55 LEHQ

-69 MLEKDDF
+69 MLNKDSF

-85 SKGEIKATDKVTIP
+85 SKGEIKATDKITIP

-138 VTNTTVLNYRACLPE
+138 VTNSTVLNYRACLPE
-153 GKRKILYF
+153 GKRNILYF
-161 DTEQSKYHCHN
+161 DTEQSKFHCHS

-181 GLSVKKDDPRLLF
+181 GLSLKEDDPRLMF

-202 KLRIALIDYALRKH
+202 KLRIAVIDYALRKYD
-216 QEVGL
+216 EVGL

-251 SVYDLHI
+251 SVYELHI

-284 TVLIISKNLQNNSIS
+284 TVLIISKNTMNNSVS
-299 EVRPMHMRD
+299 EVKPMHMRD
-308 KEFSTFA
+308 KEFTTFA

-325 LDNGISVTV
+325 LDSSMSVTV
-334 VKRREKSL
+334 VKSREKSL

-350 QEILSKAFKNNTP
+350 QEILGKLFEENTP
-363 TRYSDLVEMVSRAY
+363 TKYNDLVNVVAQAY
-377 EDAGYK
+377 EAAGYK
-383 RGTNGIKDL
+383 RGLNGIKGL
-392 LKLLSG
+392 IKLLTS
-398 KGIIVK
+398 KGIIVRK
-404 QDDAYIYKSEGFVN
+404 KTDMLINQNVLRFRIKILKSKF
-418 PSTEESKKV
+418 KV